1 MYMTG
6 PTVAGTYTITFTC
19 QPLFGS
25 IQKVGVALVEYDDIP
40 LYVNGNTSNPF
51 PVSLLGYQNPDS
63 ITSLSGGVN
72 PSVLNTGNAVWS
84 PPANYSLTNPTYL
97 HVVQDTEVTPAFQQ
111 ASNSG
116 VSGLVPPAWNPTLF
130 GTTVGDGSQNWI
142 NVGSPIPPY
151 AIPILAIGTDQAVEN
166 PSPVAPWVLRTTATF
181 IGSIAI
187 YDQPTAAWNLFYT
200 ASFAKVTNNFR
211 LASLMVNIGTG
222 SLGPIFVPLPPP
234 GRIDTKTLPIYGMPF
249 CVAKP
254 GIIS

>member
-1 MYMTG
+1 MAFVQANSTALGSGSVISVSLSLLNPVKAGSAVFAFISYQRDQSNVTFQVSDSQGNFYQPTGGNGFQSLGGSPLEMYMTG

-130 GTTVGDGSQNWI
+130 GTTVGDG
-142 NVGSPIPPY
+142 
-151 AIPILAIGTDQAVEN
+151 
-166 PSPVAPWVLRTTATF
+166 
-181 IGSIAI
+181 
-187 YDQPTAAWNLFYT
+187 
-200 ASFAKVTNNFR
+200 
-211 LASLMVNIGTG
+211 
-222 SLGPIFVPLPPP
+222 
-234 GRIDTKTLPIYGMPF
+234 
-249 CVAKP
+249 
-254 GIIS
+254 